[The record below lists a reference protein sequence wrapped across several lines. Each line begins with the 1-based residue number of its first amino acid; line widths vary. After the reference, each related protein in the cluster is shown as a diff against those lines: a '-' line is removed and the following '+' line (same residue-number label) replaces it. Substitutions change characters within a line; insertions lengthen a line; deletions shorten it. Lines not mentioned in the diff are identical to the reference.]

1 MTAATPSDMMLAITD
16 NTHTNLDTFLP
27 SILSLEPFS
36 LCLSKNKTKYKKAI
50 EILVF
55 WVFFIWIRVFVA
67 ISLIVTLLWDFR
79 ERESE
84 RGIKSMFH
92 CLREK
97 QIKRSRKSNL
107 EQIWVWVL
115 LLVTRKIQE
124 NLRMILI
131 FYSWEIFFFCF
142 YFYFYNLN
150 TDMEFFND

>member
-79 ERESE
+79 ERERERERE
-84 RGIKSMFH
+84 RGIKSRFH

-131 FYSWEIFFFCF
+131 FYSWEIFFLF
-142 YFYFYNLN
+142 L
-150 TDMEFFND
+150 FFFTI